1 MGGVGEQAD
10 QGRRLADLALGRR
23 AELAEQAVGD
33 EPAHQV
39 GDGHPGEAGGP
50 GEVGA
55 GGGALRE
62 QVLEDQRTVVAPGVL
77 GEQLADGAQRA
88 GTDSAC
94 VHLTAPAVRPLTT
107 RRSMKANRMITGTV
121 ATRPAANRCPQ
132 STEYCPM

>member
-1 MGGVGEQAD
+1 MAGAQPLGQADGEADRFLAVGAVKCYLHAVLDLAGQVDDGPGHPVEGREVECHDVGGVGQQAD

-55 GGGALRE
+55 GGGTFRE
-62 QVLEDQRTVVAPGVL
+62 QVLED
-77 GEQLADGAQRA
+77 E
-88 GTDSAC
+88 
-94 VHLTAPAVRPLTT
+94 
-107 RRSMKANRMITGTV
+107 
-121 ATRPAANRCPQ
+121 
-132 STEYCPM
+132 